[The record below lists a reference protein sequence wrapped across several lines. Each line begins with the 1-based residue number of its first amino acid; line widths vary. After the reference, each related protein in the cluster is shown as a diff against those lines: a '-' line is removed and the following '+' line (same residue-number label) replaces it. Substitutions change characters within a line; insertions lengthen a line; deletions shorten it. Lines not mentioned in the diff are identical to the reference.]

1 MRIHK
6 KSMILV
12 IFFIS
17 FFVEARTLHIL
28 HTNDLHS
35 YFQGYRN
42 GLGGYAKLMTKIQE
56 LKSESQSK
64 GIEVLHLDGGDFGE
78 GTSFFLSENGA
89 TSIKALG
96 VLGVDVSVIGNHD
109 HMLGGS
115 VLGDQIRR
123 AKVSTKFLSANLVQ
137 TKEMNLSD
145 LVKPYVDLERAGIKI
160 RIIGLSTS
168 EAHYQYPLL
177 PGFILPP
184 VPIGI
189 HLGNKA
195 RESGKE
201 LVIALTHIGQKEDEK
216 LARESSEID
225 LIVGG
230 HSHHFLD
237 KVNWQTNKK
246 NRSVPIVQAGSHG
259 LALGSLMLDVSDA
272 GEVKVLNYTLHQIPT
287 DLEENS
293 QMLSLVDQAV
303 ENRNNYFQNR
313 WDEVIGESYINL
325 SGHRFGAPI
334 LSQSCWGQHMA
345 RISKESTGSDIG
357 VHLAIF
363 EGEEIPAG
371 PIKFGDIIDNFPH
384 FRKYGDRGWEMTTIE
399 MKGIFLKLFISA
411 VVNITQN
418 FGVNYHGLSFKTV
431 LIPQSIPYIGGRILP
446 TQMKINGE
454 KINHSA
460 NYKMAFPAEV
470 AFAIKESLPEVAK
483 KIFPG
488 LHFTGKFYWTEIER
502 YIRQQSPIKCDG

>member
-1 MRIHK
+1 
-6 KSMILV
+6 
-12 IFFIS
+12 
-17 FFVEARTLHIL
+17 
-28 HTNDLHS
+28 
-35 YFQGYRN
+35 
-42 GLGGYAKLMTKIQE
+42 
-56 LKSESQSK
+56 
-64 GIEVLHLDGGDFGE
+64 
-78 GTSFFLSENGA
+78 
-89 TSIKALG
+89 

-137 TKEMNLSD
+137 TKEMNLSG
-145 LVKPYVDLERAGIKI
+145 LVKPYLDLERAGIKI

-189 HLGNKA
+189 SLAEKA
-195 RESGKE
+195 RYSGKE
-201 LVIALTHIGQKEDEK
+201 LVIALTHIGQEEDEK

-237 KVNWQTNKK
+237 KINWQTNKK
-246 NRSVPIVQAGSHG
+246 NRSIPIVQAGAHG
-259 LALGSLMLDVSDA
+259 LAIGSLLLDVNDK
-272 GEVKVLNYTLHQIPT
+272 GEVKVLNYNLHQIPT
-287 DLEENS
+287 ETDENS
-293 QMLSLVDQAV
+293 EMLSLVNHAV
-303 ENRNNYFQNR
+303 EKRNNYFQNR
-313 WDEVIGESYINL
+313 WDEVIGESFINL
-325 SGHRFGAPI
+325 SGHRLGVPI
-334 LSQSCWGQHMA
+334 ISNSCWGKHMA
-345 RISKESTGSDIG
+345 RISKEATQSDIG

-371 PIKFGDIIDNFPH
+371 QIKFGDIIDNFPH

-411 VVNITQN
+411 VVNVTQN
-418 FGVNYHGLSFKTV
+418 FGVNYDGLTFKPV
-431 LIPQSIPYIGGRILP
+431 IIPQSIPYIGGRILP
-446 TQMKINGE
+446 TQMRVNGE
-454 KINHSA
+454 KINNSL

-470 AFAIKESLPEVAK
+470 AFAIKESLPEISK

-502 YIRQQSPIKCDG
+502 YIRNNSPIGCE